1 MDGDW
6 WLKSGHPTSPNESV
20 ESFFFQYKCMN
31 GLVINHSVDI
41 ISISL
46 ALFFPLGLVQW
57 RLKETTTF
65 DIPSENYLDG
75 LVYRDAHARPQL

>member
-6 WLKSGHPTSPNESV
+6 WIERGHPTSPNGECRLI
-20 ESFFFQYKCMN
+20 FFRDKCMN
-31 GLVINHSVDI
+31 GLLINQHADI

-57 RLKETTTF
+57 SLREKNDLHLSIK
-65 DIPSENYLDG
+65 IML
-75 LVYRDAHARPQL
+75 

>member
-1 MDGDW
+1 
-6 WLKSGHPTSPNESV
+6 
-20 ESFFFQYKCMN
+20 MN

-57 RLKETTTF
+57 SLKETTTF
-65 DIPSENYLDG
+65 DIPSENYLT
-75 LVYRDAHARPQL
+75 HALSYKLAVLDTKLQNCK